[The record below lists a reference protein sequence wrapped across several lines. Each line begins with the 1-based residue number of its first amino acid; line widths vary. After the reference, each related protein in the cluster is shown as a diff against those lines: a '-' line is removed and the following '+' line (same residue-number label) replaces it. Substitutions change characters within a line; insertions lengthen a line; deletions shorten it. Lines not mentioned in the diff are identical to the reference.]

1 MLRSMS
7 TSSSSGLNEAQYQA
21 VFHRHGPIL
30 VLAGAGSGKTRVI
43 TERIAALVERDV
55 PDHAITAVTF
65 TNKAA
70 KEMRERLYKRLGDKA
85 KGLRICT
92 FHALGLAMV
101 REHAALV
108 GRKAN
113 VSVFAGAEQK
123 TAMRSV
129 LAELK
134 LAADTDQVDR
144 MISRISSLKSGLLEE
159 HDNQLTVIREAYDA
173 LLKQMNAV
181 DFDDLLVLPVVLL
194 SEHSEVRAVWS
205 ERARYFLVDEYQDSS
220 RIQYQLV
227 QLLVPADGNLTVVGD
242 DDQSIYGWRGAEV
255 KNLFQLERDY
265 TDLKVVR
272 LEENYR
278 STGAILKASNTLIAH
293 NTERM
298 GKTLHSTLGEGKPIR
313 VWASPNSEEEGRRL
327 AGDIKSHHARTSGQW
342 DAYCVLYRA
351 SYQSRAIE
359 LALREA
365 AIPYHVSGG
374 MSFFDRAEIQDTLA
388 YLRLIANFSD
398 DLAFMRAIARPRRG
412 IGSKALG
419 DLGFFAMAEGC
430 SLLEACL
437 KEELEHKRA
446 QALREFGD
454 MIVGLEHQFKHGEP
468 DDAFDA
474 VLDITRL
481 EAAIRADS
489 DDQEVADKRMGNVL
503 ELRRWWIIHTEN
515 GGDLPEFIQHIFL
528 MAEKQDDDPS
538 GRVRLM
544 TVHAAKGLEFD
555 QVYVIGMEEGNFPHR
570 NAVEENRMEEE
581 RRLMYVAM
589 TRARFVLT
597 LSYSLTRRRFGTI
610 EKTSPSPFLKEP
622 DQSVLRW
629 VDREVDSEDAQEE
642 AEDHMAA
649 MRKMLGLD

>member
-1 MLRSMS
+1 MS
-7 TSSSSGLNEAQYQA
+7 TPSSSGLNEAQYQA
-21 VFHRHGPIL
+21 VYYRKGPLL

-70 KEMRERLYKRLGDKA
+70 KEMRERLQQRLGDKA

-101 REHAALV
+101 REHADLV

-123 TAMRSV
+123 TVMRSV
-129 LAELK
+129 LSEMK
-134 LAADTDQVDR
+134 LAADADQVDR
-144 MISRISSLKSGLLEE
+144 MLSRVSSLKSGLLEVHE
-159 HDNQLTVIREAYDA
+159 NQLAAIRETYDG
-173 LLKQMNAV
+173 LLGKMNAV
-181 DFDDLLVLPVVLL
+181 DFDDLLVLPLRLL
-194 SEHSEVRAVWS
+194 SEHDHVRAIWR

-227 QLLVPADGNLTVVGD
+227 RLLVPDNGNLTVVGD

-265 TDLKVVR
+265 TNLHVVR

-278 STGAILKASNTLIAH
+278 STGSILQASNSLIA
-293 NTERM
+293 NNSERL
-298 GKTLHSTLGEGKPIR
+298 GKTLRSTLGQGKPIR
-313 VWASPNSEEEGRRL
+313 VWGSPNPDEEARRL
-327 AGDIKSHHARTSGQW
+327 AGDIKSHHARSGGQW

-351 SYQSRAIE
+351 SFQSRSIE

-365 AIPYHVSGG
+365 GIPYHVSGG
-374 MSFFDRAEIQDTLA
+374 MSFFDRAEIQDILA

-419 DLGFFAMAEGC
+419 DLGFFAMAESC

-437 KEELEHKRA
+437 KEELDHKRA
-446 QALREFGD
+446 EALRKFGD
-454 MIVGLEHQFKHGEP
+454 MIVGLEHQFRHGEP

-474 VLDITRL
+474 VLDLTRL
-481 EAAIRADS
+481 EAAIRAEA
-489 DDQEVADKRMGNVL
+489 DDQEVAERRMSNVL
-503 ELRRWWIIHTEN
+503 ELRRWWVIHTER
-515 GGDLPEFIQHIFL
+515 GGDLTEFLQHIFL
-528 MAEKQDDDPS
+528 LAEKQDDDPS
-538 GRVRLM
+538 GQVRLM

-555 QVYVIGMEEGNFPHR
+555 QVYVIGMEEGIFPHR
-570 NAVEENRMEEE
+570 NALDENRMEEE

-589 TRARFVLT
+589 TRARFLLT

-610 EKTSPSPFLKEP
+610 EKCAPSPFLKEP

-629 VDREVDSEDAQEE
+629 VDKEVDGEE
-642 AEDHMAA
+642 AHEEAQDHMAA